1 MGSNTS
7 RNRRH
12 DEIMS
17 DRYDELDKWLK
28 KASDDELGRLLSRA
42 LVLMAHD
49 RDADWD
55 LGNPVVA
62 VEWSYMGLIDHERML
77 RSNSLAAM
85 EAEMNG
91 GHRVVVALGDEPD
104 TYAAYCDP
112 HPGDEPAVLCWYG
125 PDRMTVDAAVD
136 DGRLHVPGVE
146 PEVARVCR

>member
-1 MGSNTS
+1 MRVVPG
-7 RNRRH
+7 
-12 DEIMS
+12 IM
-17 DRYDELDKWLK
+17 RKKWLK

-42 LVLMAHD
+42 YVLMDHD

-62 VEWSYMGLIDHERML
+62 VEWSYMCLIDHERML
-77 RSNSLAAM
+77 RLNSLAAM

-112 HPGDEPAVLCWYG
+112 HPGDEPPVICWYG
-125 PDRMTVDAAVD
+125 PDRTTVDAALD